1 MTRQKRT
8 AEELRI
14 AILEKIGDMG
24 EGVNK
29 TAIANA
35 VRINNTLATSLLSE
49 LVKEKLIKRD
59 GQKNFEITNAGRGWL
74 MIEGMGK
81 EAAGLYVFD
90 SILKPIQ
97 TGEGLEPIT
106 S

>member
-1 MTRQKRT
+1 MTRPKRT
-8 AEELRI
+8 EEELRI
-14 AILEKIGDMG
+14 AILDKICDVG

-29 TAIANA
+29 TTIANA
-35 VRINNTLATSLLSE
+35 ARINNTLVTSLLSE

-90 SILKPIQ
+90 SLLKPIQ